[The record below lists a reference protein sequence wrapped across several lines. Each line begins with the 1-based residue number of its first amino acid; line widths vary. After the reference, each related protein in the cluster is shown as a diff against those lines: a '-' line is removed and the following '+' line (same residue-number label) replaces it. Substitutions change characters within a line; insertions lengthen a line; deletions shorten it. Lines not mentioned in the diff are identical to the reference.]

1 MPVCTPTPAAPGG
14 NFAPL
19 LGDFRPLEGRCA
31 LRENDGRLSP
41 LNVPAQ
47 RWAASKETGSKPRRG
62 VRLATDKRHRR
73 YTGFESMTLI
83 TASRSQQ
90 GRGGLAEGRTAPCAL
105 PKAASSQKMTILAS
119 NQG

>member
-1 MPVCTPTPAAPGG
+1 MHVSLADAGLHTTPEVPGG

-19 LGDFRPLEGRCA
+19 VGDFRPLEGRCA

-47 RWAASKETGSKPRRG
+47 RWAASKDRVQAPAG

-73 YTGFESMTLI
+73 YAGFESITPI
-83 TASRSQQ
+83 TASRS
-90 GRGGLAEGRTAPCAL
+90 P
-105 PKAASSQKMTILAS
+105 
-119 NQG
+119 